1 MPTHAVEN
9 QPPPLEN
16 YNVASGDRAL
26 LDATRTYAGDAAVA
40 ELLSLG
46 ELAGRAET
54 IALGF
59 DANERPPELH
69 THDRFGHRIDEVSF
83 HPAWHRLMT
92 YATDAGL
99 AGAPWAD
106 RAPYPHVRRAAKFY
120 LWSQVESGHGCPI
133 SMTYA
138 AVPVVRSQPDLASSW
153 LGPLTARTYDQR
165 LAPIERKTSAL
176 CGMGMTEKQG
186 GSDVRANQT
195 SAVAAARGG
204 PGAEYLLTQAQ
215 ARDVTERMALVWQ
228 AALLLAHAPA
238 AVADA
243 FIASRI
249 DGEWGRALGTLPP
262 GSDFGAILA

>member
-1 MPTHAVEN
+1 
-9 QPPPLEN
+9 
-16 YNVASGDRAL
+16 
-26 LDATRTYAGDAAVA
+26 
-40 ELLSLG
+40 
-46 ELAGRAET
+46 
-54 IALGF
+54 
-59 DANERPPELH
+59 
-69 THDRFGHRIDEVSF
+69 
-83 HPAWHRLMT
+83 
-92 YATDAGL
+92 
-99 AGAPWAD
+99 
-106 RAPYPHVRRAAKFY
+106 
-120 LWSQVESGHGCPI
+120 
-133 SMTYA
+133 
-138 AVPVVRSQPDLASSW
+138 
-153 LGPLTARTYDQR
+153 
-165 LAPIERKTSAL
+165 
-176 CGMGMTEKQG
+176 MGMTEKQG